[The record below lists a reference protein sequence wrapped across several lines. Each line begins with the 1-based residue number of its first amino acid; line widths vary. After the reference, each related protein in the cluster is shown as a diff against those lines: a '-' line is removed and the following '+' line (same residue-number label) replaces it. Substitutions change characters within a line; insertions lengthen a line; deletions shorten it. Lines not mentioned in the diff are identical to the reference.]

1 MAFSDFY
8 RKVKRNQ
15 FSQVCTAGFRDIL
28 EHVDYSGSGFIVKG
42 VVEESFHLKFKAI
55 VCSI

>member
-1 MAFSDFY
+1 MQGQ
-8 RKVKRNQ
+8 K